1 MNKKIPLVNFITV
14 NYNGSAY
21 LKPLFESLQNLD
33 YPKDRIEVM
42 MVDNGSKDD
51 SVEFVKK
58 YFSDVRILINDTNNY
73 CLANNLGIR
82 QAKGKYIA
90 LINNDLTLDK
100 FWLKEII
107 KIMEQDETIGA
118 ATGKILFPDG
128 KVQSTGHCEFPNS
141 YWCDRGF
148 KEEDRNQYDVLPE
161 VPSISNCATIY
172 RRSCLLDTGPLDED
186 FNMFLEDVDISIRAK
201 EKGWRLIYVPTGI
214 ARHKFHGSIEDEKAN
229 FYLERNRLFLLAKH
243 YPQKLNDA
251 LFGKGYFNVSEDN
264 KPDQSMQLNTVIPQL
279 VKKLFKHHSKESV
292 LPVLEGLFN
301 NFKKM
306 LDLDKHRLVQR
317 LDYEMS
323 KSVKKDEVILS
334 LNKNLDLQY
343 INIESLSNEIR
354 QRDQRLQ
361 KINSERDQQLQKINS
376 EIDSLHKT
384 LDQEITQR
392 EEQLQGLYSVI
403 QEKIKQIESLNM
415 NLGKR
420 DEEIQNIS
428 SELREK
434 NEYIQRISSEL
445 TEKNSH
451 LLQKENCISYL
462 NRLLCFTRDEL
473 LALQA
478 SKGYLFCD
486 LIRNWRLKPA
496 EKEFKQSKNFKI
508 LLVKPQRVSLESIKI
523 IISEI
528 KHRMPDAK
536 IALVAN
542 LLEEDYMELI
552 RYEGVNLPLFYSP
565 VIKKFTFPETLKL
578 LFKLPLLNF
587 DLALALIAKPY
598 YSGFRRTK
606 LLAALSGAK
615 RREIHFINSEF
626 EILTPN
632 KRRHAAL
639 KNPLKDALLFILNE
653 LILFLTVL
661 GFLVFIVPGIKILK
675 IKHRLNRLFF
685 KKS

>member
-33 YPKDRIEVM
+33 YPKDRIEVT

-58 YFSDVRILINDTNNY
+58 YFPDVRILINGTNNY

-100 FWLKEII
+100 LWLKEIL
-107 KIMEQDETIGA
+107 KIMEQDEIIGA

-128 KVQSTGHCEFPNS
+128 KLQSTGHCEFPNS

-148 KEEDRNQYDVLPE
+148 KEEDRNQYDALLE
-161 VPSISNCATIY
+161 IPSISNCATIY

-214 ARHKFHGSIEDEKAN
+214 AHHKFHGSIEDEKAN
-229 FYLERNRLFLLAKH
+229 FYLERNRLFLIAKH

-264 KPDQSMQLNTVIPQL
+264 KPDQSMQLNTIIPQL
-279 VKKLFKHHSKESV
+279 ANKLFKHHSKESV

-306 LDLDKHRLVQR
+306 IDFDKHRLVQR
-317 LDYEMS
+317 LDYEMN
-323 KSVKKDEVILS
+323 KSVKKDEAIQS

-354 QRDQRLQ
+354 QRDQQLQ
-361 KINSERDQQLQKINS
+361 NINSEM
-376 EIDSLHKT
+376 ESLHKT
-384 LDQEITQR
+384 LDQEVTQR
-392 EEQLQGLYSVI
+392 EEQLQGMYSVI
-403 QEKIKQIESLNM
+403 QEKIKQIESLNI
-415 NLGKR
+415 NLGKK
-420 DEEIQNIS
+420 EGEIQNIS
-428 SELREK
+428 SKLKLKEKEIQNISLELTD
-434 NEYIQRISSEL
+434 ITSEL
-445 TEKNSH
+445 AEKNSH
-451 LLQKENCISYL
+451 LLEKENCISYL

-478 SKGYLFCD
+478 SKGYFFCD

-496 EKEFKQSKNFKI
+496 EKEFKQNKNFKI
-508 LLVKPQRVSLESIKI
+508 LLVKPQRVSLESTKK

-528 KHRMPDAK
+528 KHRMPDVK
-536 IALVAN
+536 IAVVAN

-552 RYEGVNLPLFYSP
+552 RYEGVSLPLFYSP
-565 VIKKFTFPETLKL
+565 VIKKFTFLETLKL
-578 LFKLPLLNF
+578 LFKLPLLDF
-587 DLALALIAKPY
+587 DLALALVAKPY

-615 RREIHFINSEF
+615 RREVHFINSEF
-626 EILTPN
+626 EIFTPD
-632 KRRHAAL
+632 KRRHGAL

-653 LILFLTVL
+653 LMLFLTVL
-661 GFLVFIVPGIKILK
+661 GFLIFIVPGIKILK
-675 IKHRLNRLFF
+675 MKHRLNRLFF